1 MDGLEEERGMIM
13 MRVVSFKVDDELL
26 TVLEEIARRKNITK
40 SEVIRRALRRYI
52 DELDRDKKPFVTRRM
67 IVF

>member
-1 MDGLEEERGMIM
+1 
-13 MRVVSFKVDDELL
+13 MRVVSFKLDDELL
-26 TVLEEIARRKNITK
+26 TVLEEVARRKNITK

>member
-1 MDGLEEERGMIM
+1 

-26 TVLEEIARRKNITK
+26 TVLEEVARRKNITK

-52 DELDRDKKPFVTRRM
+52 DEIERDKKPFVTRRM